1 MIQITEENMKNGKA
15 KSINLL
21 YIILVF
27 IISIFIVMIDSTL
40 WINVFEVLLSAYLTL
55 IYEEMKSMKF
65 FSHGV
70 CSCICVETN
79 VIIKMDYTKINID

>member
-1 MIQITEENMKNGKA
+1 M
-15 KSINLL
+15 L

-27 IISIFIVMIDSTL
+27 VISIFIVMIDSTL
-40 WINVFEVLLSAYLTL
+40 WINVFEVMLSVLFTL
-55 IYEEMKSMKF
+55 IYKEMKSMKK

-79 VIIKMDYTKINID
+79 VIIKIDYTKVNID